1 MLVTLPWFS
10 VLCVRAVWA
19 ACCPSP
25 SAAVSVRVCVCV
37 CVCARVLT
45 IHEGQISLFAVFFWK
60 EVCGLSEGE
69 CAPSL
74 QSEDLIL
81 RGLVL
86 NPLNTSGLFNSL
98 LFAMTP

>member
-1 MLVTLPWFS
+1 M
-10 VLCVRAVWA
+10 WA
-19 ACCPSP
+19 ARCPSP
-25 SAAVSVRVCVCV
+25 SAAVSVCVRVCVSV
-37 CVCARVLT
+37 CVRARVLT

>member
-1 MLVTLPWFS
+1 MLELCGLPAALPPLQPC
-10 VLCVRAVWA
+10 LC
-19 ACCPSP
+19 
-25 SAAVSVRVCVCV
+25 VRVCVCV
-37 CVCARVLT
+37 CVCVRTYVLT
-45 IHEGQISLFAVFFWK
+45 IHEGQVSLFAVFFWK

-74 QSEDLIL
+74 RSEDLIL
-81 RGLVL
+81 RGLVV

>member
-1 MLVTLPWFS
+1 MLELCGLPAALPPLQPC
-10 VLCVRAVWA
+10 LC
-19 ACCPSP
+19 
-25 SAAVSVRVCVCV
+25 VCVCLSV

-86 NPLNTSGLFNSL
+86 NPLNTFGLFNSL